1 MEKEK
6 LLQEKS
12 QREKQM
18 ERMRSALEQ
27 LKKKKVDLVKKA
39 REDQKRFTNYK
50 KDKESQIKTMVK
62 ADRRQ
67 KNEMQKMKR
76 CNERIENALR
86 IKSQQAQMAEK
97 RLKDLM
103 VKRANAQVRII
114 MI

>member
-18 ERMRSALEQ
+18 ERMRSELEQ

-50 KDKESQIKTMVK
+50 KDKKSQIKTMVK

-67 KNEMQKMKR
+67 EMKCRK
-76 CNERIENALR
+76 
-86 IKSQQAQMAEK
+86 
-97 RLKDLM
+97 
-103 VKRANAQVRII
+103 
-114 MI
+114 